1 MIIGIGCDICEI
13 SRLKESLDKFG
24 EKFLHRIFTKYELA
38 NAPINTDKYYSY
50 LAKRFAA
57 KEAFAKALGTGI
69 GENVLFSE
77 IEILNNELGKPYIKT
92 IDRLA
97 AGNKIHLTLSDE
109 THFAVAFVVI
119 ENDPTV

>member
-13 SRLKESLDKFG
+13 ARLKESIEKFGDKFL
-24 EKFLHRIFTKYELA
+24 KRVFTQTELE
-38 NAPINTDKYYSY
+38 NAPVNTDKYYSY

-57 KEAFAKALGTGI
+57 KEAFSKALGTGI

-92 IDRLA
+92 IDRLSL
-97 AGNKIHLTLSDE
+97 GNKIHLTLSDE

-119 ENDPTV
+119 EQE